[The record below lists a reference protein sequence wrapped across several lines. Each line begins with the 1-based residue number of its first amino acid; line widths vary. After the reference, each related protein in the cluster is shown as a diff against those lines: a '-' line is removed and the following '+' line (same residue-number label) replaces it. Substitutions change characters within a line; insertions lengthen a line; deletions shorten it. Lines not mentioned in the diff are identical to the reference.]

1 MQQPSPERNS
11 RLGSPNGMED
21 NRSRQSPIPDGIN
34 CGSNRNGHMNDNE
47 EVNNLFL
54 FILNFY

>member
-21 NRSRQSPIPDGIN
+21 NRNRQSPIPDGIN
-34 CGSNRNGHMNDNE
+34 CGSNRNGHMNDTE
-47 EVNNLFL
+47 EVTHFSS
-54 FILNFY
+54 FF